1 MAATPSPQTPKAPPP
16 VDALEK
22 KGGLLVWLLG
32 LLGIGILVLGA
43 AGMFVA
49 SYVMKNVQMQQSGSQ
64 VEVQTPAG
72 EIKVDP
78 DAAAATGLPVYPG
91 AVISDPGAAV
101 AIGSP
106 DDEQLS
112 VIAAHLRTT
121 DPLVKVDEWYQAQ
134 LGPDF
139 KREGPGVMLRKKDIV
154 GIEVKSTDVAFI
166 AQDKDTLRVVSL
178 ERKGIQTEIALA
190 RIGKQETQ

>member
-1 MAATPSPQTPKAPPP
+1 LTATRSPNVPKAPPP

-22 KGGLLVWLLG
+22 KSGLLVWLVG

-43 AGMFVA
+43 SGIFVA
-49 SYVMKNVQMQQSGSQ
+49 NYVMKSVQVRQSGGQ
-64 VEVQTPAG
+64 VEVQTPVG

-91 AVISDPGAAV
+91 ATMSDPSAAV

-106 DDEQLS
+106 DDEQLN
-112 VIAAHLRTT
+112 VIAARFRTT
-121 DPLVKVDEWYQAQ
+121 DPLVKVDEWYQTK
-134 LGPDF
+134 LGPEF
-139 KREGPGVMLRKKDIV
+139 KREGPGVMVRKKDIV
-154 GIEVKSTDVAFI
+154 GIEVKSSDVAFI
-166 AQDKDTLRVVSL
+166 AEDKDVLRVVSL